1 MALKKYRQIA
11 QETLEIIDSNGYD
24 IEDRHI
30 ALSERPYELRAV
42 NVYTPERALMA
53 VQSLNDSMRNAVGE
67 ILVDRLDSLASARIN
82 GKGNVLVL
90 NFANSFHPGGGFLRG
105 AVAQEEAICRCSSLY
120 ASISS
125 EQAKEM
131 YEYNKAHIAPEGS
144 DYMLL
149 SSEVVVFR
157 DSECNLLELPY
168 CISVIT
174 AAAPNLYDEACELK
188 GLQLGD
194 VMRHKIRNILAV
206 AAQNNYD
213 TLILGAWGCGAFGHD
228 AHDVSGY
235 FYDVLVSENYRK
247 FFDRIVFS
255 IFARNDNDYNYR
267 EFAKR
272 ISALGTIQ

>member
-1 MALKKYRQIA
+1 MGLKNYRQIA

-24 IEDRHI
+24 MEDKHI
-30 ALSERPYELRAV
+30 ALFERPYELRAV
-42 NVYTPERALMA
+42 NVYTPGRALMA
-53 VQSLNDSMRNAVGE
+53 VQSLNNSMRNAVGE
-67 ILVDRLDSLASARIN
+67 ILVDRLDSLASAKTN

-125 EQAKEM
+125 EQAKVM
-131 YEYNKAHIAPEGS
+131 YEYNKANISPEGS

-149 SSEVVVFR
+149 SPNVVVFR
-157 DSECNLLELPY
+157 DRECNLLETPY
-168 CISVIT
+168 SVSVIT

-188 GLQLGD
+188 EPRLGE
-194 VMRHKIRNILAV
+194 VMRHKIRNIMAV
-206 AAQNNYD
+206 AALNSYD

-228 AHDVSGY
+228 AYNMSCY
-235 FYDVLVSENYRK
+235 LYDVLIGENYRR

-255 IFARNDNDYNYR
+255 VFARNDSDYNYN

-272 ISALGTIQ
+272 FSA